1 MNAELDVFIG
11 LMDEPHKGE
20 LNVECNLPNLFN
32 RETYY
37 FHHDRGSTF
46 TESLQRVQIFSF

>member
-37 FHHDRGSTF
+37 LHHDRGSTF
-46 TESLQRVQIFSF
+46 TESANI